1 MPNKTK
7 NINNTINTVI
17 SSLAPQGELRVA
29 LNYGNTVLAQ
39 RGKDGVPLGVSPDLA
54 RELCRRLGLVPRF
67 ISYDAAADVAK
78 AATENAW
85 DLAFMAIDP
94 KRGEHID
101 FTKAYVQ
108 IEGTYLV
115 KDNAPWLKVEELD
128 REGVRIA
135 VGQGAAYDLFL
146 SRHLKHAEL
155 VKLST
160 SAAAIQGFVDQGL
173 EAAAGVRQ
181 TLLGFSEENPGYRLV
196 DGYFTAIHQ
205 AMALPKGRDAAL
217 RYVSDFI
224 EEMKTNGFVIES
236 LARSGQNGVTVA
248 D

>member
-1 MPNKTK
+1 MQ
-7 NINNTINTVI
+7 NNAENTNETITSII

-39 RGKDGVPLGVSPDLA
+39 RGKDGVPLGVSADLA

-78 AATENAW
+78 AATENTW
-85 DLAFMAIDP
+85 DIAFMAIDP

-146 SRHLKHAEL
+146 SRHLKQAEL
-155 VKLST
+155 VKFST
-160 SAAAIQGFVDQGL
+160 SAAAVHGFVEQGL

-181 TLLGFSEENPGYRLV
+181 TLLGFSEENTGYRIL

-217 RYVSDFI
+217 RYVFAFV
-224 EEMKTNGFVIES
+224 EEMKANGFVAES
-236 LARSGQNGVTVA
+236 LVRSGQDGVTVA
-248 D
+248 G

>member
-1 MPNKTK
+1 MQDTTA
-7 NINNTINTVI
+7 II
-17 SSLAPQGELRVA
+17 SSLAPSGELRVA

-39 RGKDGVPLGVSPDLA
+39 RSKEGAPLGVSADLA
-54 RELCRRLGLVPRF
+54 RELARRLGLVPRF

-78 AATENAW
+78 AVHENGW

-94 KRGEHID
+94 KRSENID
-101 FTKAYVQ
+101 FTKAYVL

-115 KDNAPWLKVEELD
+115 KENAAWSEVEELD

-155 VKLST
+155 VKMPT
-160 SAAAIQGFVDQGL
+160 SAAAIHGFVEQSL

-181 TLLGFSEENPGYRLV
+181 TLQQFTAENSGYRIL
-196 DGYFTAIHQ
+196 DDYFTAIQQ
-205 AMALPKGRDAAL
+205 AMALPKGREKAL
-217 RYVSDFI
+217 EYVSAFI
-224 EEMKTNGFVIES
+224 EEMKKNGFVAES
-236 LARSGQNGVTVA
+236 LARSGQQGATVA
-248 D
+248 E

>member
-1 MPNKTK
+1 MQTKT
-7 NINNTINTVI
+7 NDTDTINAVI

-29 LNYGNTVLAQ
+29 LNYGNVVLAQ
-39 RGKDGVPLGVSPDLA
+39 RGKDGIPLGVSPDLA

-94 KRGEHID
+94 KRGEQID
-101 FTKAYVQ
+101 FTPAYVL

-115 KDNAPWLKVEELD
+115 KDNSPWLKVEELD

-160 SAAAIQGFVDQGL
+160 SAAAIEGFVGQGL
-173 EAAAGVRQ
+173 DAAAGVRQ
-181 TLLGFSEENPGYRLV
+181 TLLGFSSQNSGYRIL

-205 AMALPKGRDAAL
+205 AMALPKDRTAAL
-217 RYVSDFI
+217 QYVSAFI
-224 EEMKTNGFVIES
+224 EEMKANGFVAEA
-236 LARSGQNGVTVA
+236 LARSGQGGVTVA